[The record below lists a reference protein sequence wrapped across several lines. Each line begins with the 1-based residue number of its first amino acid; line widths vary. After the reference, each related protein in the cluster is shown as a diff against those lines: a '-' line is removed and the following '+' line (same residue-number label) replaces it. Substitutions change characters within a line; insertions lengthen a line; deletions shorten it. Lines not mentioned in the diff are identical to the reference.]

1 MNRFFLYSLIFLP
14 LVATPGVI
22 PSYAAPIPQ
31 SISMPAPP
39 AMPVQAVT
47 AEKIDGQ
54 TTDSTDDPEET
65 KADVKADAKKET
77 KKQPE
82 AAESEEPAP
91 VKEAPVATAAHVK
104 RTSKI
109 CLPTRRP
116 GGEDEDLP
124 VVDADETI
132 PLPPYPPKARTSIG
146 ALQTY
151 AMGEEDTLQDVARY
165 FKLGFVELR
174 TANPKVDPWT
184 PVPGEPV
191 TIPAFHLLP
200 RTRQVGIVVN
210 LAQMRMYYFKAPG
223 QEPITFPIGIGR
235 EGLLTPTGETTI
247 VNKAVGPTWFPT
259 PRMREEKP
267 YLPAAIGP
275 GPSNPLGSHALY
287 LGWPEY
293 RIHGTDKPW
302 AIGRRVSSGC
312 MRMYPEDI
320 KNLFNMV
327 PVGTKVTVVEQPI
340 LVGWIDGELY
350 LEANPSKSQS
360 LEIEVN
366 GEHQVKELTNGLRKV
381 ITDAAGVSAD
391 RIDWDAAEDAIEQRL
406 GYPVVISK
414 DAEGKEKAAKATPA
428 ASTQSHGHT
437 LFRGSTETKYKYN
450 R

>member
-1 MNRFFLYSLIFLP
+1 MNKFSLYSLVLLP
-14 LVATPGVI
+14 VIAAFDVA

-31 SISMPAPP
+31 SVSMPAPP
-39 AMPVQAVT
+39 AMPVAAVT
-47 AEKIDGQ
+47 AEKIDAPAAEAA
-54 TTDSTDDPEET
+54 DDDEET
-65 KADVKADAKKET
+65 KADVKEET
-77 KKQPE
+77 KKQTKKP
-82 AAESEEPAP
+82 AKAVASEEPAP
-91 VKEAPVATAAHVK
+91 VKETPVAAPVKHAA
-104 RTSKI
+104 KI
-109 CLPTRRP
+109 LRPTRRP
-116 GGEDEDLP
+116 GDDEDLP
-124 VVDADETI
+124 VVDTDETL

-184 PVPGEPV
+184 PVPSEPV

-210 LAQMRMYYFKAPG
+210 LAQMRMYYFKTPG

-247 VNKAVGPTWFPT
+247 VNKAVNPSWCPT

-267 YLPAAIGP
+267 YLPAVVGP

-320 KNLFNMV
+320 KALFNMV

-350 LEANPSKSQS
+350 LEANPSKAQS

-366 GEHQVKELTNGLRKV
+366 GDHQVKELTDGLRKV
-381 ITDAAGVSAD
+381 ITDASGVSAD
-391 RIDWDAAEDAIEQRL
+391 RIDWDAAEEAIEQRL

-414 DAEGKEKAAKATPA
+414 GSEDKAKPAKTAPA
-428 ASTQSHGHT
+428 AATQSHGHA